1 MIHKNL
7 EEIQVLYPLSGHS
20 RLPCDRDFAHI
31 EKNRRTKDRV
41 VKPSEWVNLIEET
54 NISNPFPTVF
64 VEHPLTDDMT
74 HDGSPVVEVKD
85 FKKGFDPFLQPP
97 SGIATMRGLLFRRGQ
112 NPRCRYSMTR
122 DYQLK
127 FAY

>member
-7 EEIQVLYPLSGHS
+7 EEVQVLYPLSSHS

-31 EKNRRTKDRV
+31 EKNRRRKDRV
-41 VKPSEWVNLIEET
+41 VKPSECVNLIKET
-54 NISNPFPTVF
+54 DTSNQFQTVF

-74 HDGSPVVEVKD
+74 NDGTFVVKVKD
-85 FKKGFDPFLQPP
+85 FKKGFDPFLRP
-97 SGIATMRGLLFRRGQ
+97 SCGIATMRDLLVRRDQ
-112 NPRCRYSMTR
+112 NPRCRYSMTG